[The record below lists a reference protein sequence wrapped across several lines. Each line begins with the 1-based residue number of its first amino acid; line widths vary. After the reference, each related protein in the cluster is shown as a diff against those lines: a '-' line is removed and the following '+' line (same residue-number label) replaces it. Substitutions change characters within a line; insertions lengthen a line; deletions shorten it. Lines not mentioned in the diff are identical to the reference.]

1 MKRQPGRPPLDD
13 DDETVPAS
21 TKLPSR
27 VYDDLD
33 RRATAARVSLSEQIR
48 RDIAAASKK
57 SIRK

>member
-1 MKRQPGRPPLDD
+1 MKKSPGRPPLDD

-27 VYDDLD
+27 QYDALD
-33 RRATAARVSLSEQIR
+33 RRAAAARISLSEQIR
-48 RDIAAASKK
+48 RDIIAASKK